1 MKQSRT
7 TYGLL
12 AATSEA
18 VSSCLQAALTE
29 HSYGSERSEAKVERP
44 FPLLRLCLA
53 LCLAVLRLLLLRRT
67 LFESC

>member
-29 HSYGSERSEAKVERP
+29 HSYGSERSEAKVER
-44 FPLLRLCLA
+44 RLP
-53 LCLAVLRLLLLRRT
+53 LRRAMY
-67 LFESC
+67 SPCA